1 MPRPSAP
8 SPSGAGASTGRAAGA
23 CYLFFGARTPEEL
36 PYFGPLQKVPRALL
50 DQELVFSRLPDQPK
64 EYVQDR
70 MRGRLDDL
78 AGLLARNGTHVYV
91 CGLKGLEAGVEAA
104 FAEVGAAHGLDW
116 PALRATMREQG
127 RYHVETY

>member
-1 MPRPSAP
+1 M
-8 SPSGAGASTGRAAGA
+8 
-23 CYLFFGARTPEEL
+23 
-36 PYFGPLQKVPRALL
+36 PRALL

-70 MRGRLDDL
+70 MRGAPGRPRRP
-78 AGLLARNGTHVYV
+78 ARARRARTSTSAA
-91 CGLKGLEAGVEAA
+91 CKGLEAGVEAA
-104 FAEVGAAHGLDW
+104 FAEIGAAHGLDW